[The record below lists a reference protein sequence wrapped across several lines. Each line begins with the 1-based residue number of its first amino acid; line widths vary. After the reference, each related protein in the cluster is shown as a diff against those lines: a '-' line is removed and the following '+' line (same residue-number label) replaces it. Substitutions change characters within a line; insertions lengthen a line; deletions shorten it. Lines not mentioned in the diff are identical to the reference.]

1 MTRCS
6 GGSWGEARGARSP
19 SPIFKP
25 NRGPKGAKQNFL
37 TPPPFPLL
45 PYLKVLIL
53 YCILLKKKGVE
64 NIQMTNPLI
73 EKEENIDL
81 HFNLASPHRTHQ
93 LWRGI

>member
-1 MTRCS
+1 MADP
-6 GGSWGEARGARSP
+6 GEGAGV
-19 SPIFKP
+19 
-25 NRGPKGAKQNFL
+25 GPG
-37 TPPPFPLL
+37 PPYFQTKLRPEGRKKFFDTTPFPLL

>member
-1 MTRCS
+1 MADPGEGA
-6 GGSWGEARGARSP
+6 GGGRVP
-19 SPIFKP
+19 LIFRP
-25 NRGPKGAKQNFL
+25 NWGPKGGKNFL